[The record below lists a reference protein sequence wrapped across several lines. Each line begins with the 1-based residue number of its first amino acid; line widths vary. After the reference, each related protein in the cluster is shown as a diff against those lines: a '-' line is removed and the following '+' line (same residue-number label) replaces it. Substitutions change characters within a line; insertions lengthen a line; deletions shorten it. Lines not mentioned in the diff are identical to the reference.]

1 MIPAGGGEDRNVSR
15 VLVLEPNDDVRALFV
30 RQLRRLGHE
39 PFIDI
44 EVSGKV
50 DVVLLD
56 PSSPAARSILKEAR
70 ARQPDVYV
78 VCASVYPREDAKAL
92 APNVF
97 LPKPVS
103 IAALRNALPE

>member
-1 MIPAGGGEDRNVSR
+1 
-15 VLVLEPNDDVRALFV
+15 
-30 RQLRRLGHE
+30 
-39 PFIDI
+39 
-44 EVSGKV
+44 
-50 DVVLLD
+50 
-56 PSSPAARSILKEAR
+56 
-70 ARQPDVYV
+70 VYV